1 LDVVRLCIATVAALL
16 VAWPALAQHQHAP
29 AHATPYAGF
38 ESRAIKALS
47 EQQIADLTAGRGM
60 GLALAAELNG
70 YPGPLHVLEHADA
83 ISLTA
88 EQLRDTR
95 VLYDQM
101 KAETIVLGLQ
111 VIEHE
116 KALNDAFA
124 RQTITPQSLARL
136 TGEIGRTQAELRA
149 AHLRYHL
156 AQKALLTAEQ
166 ANRYSVV
173 RGYGSGG
180 QHPPK

>member
-1 LDVVRLCIATVAALL
+1 MDMVRLGIVILSSLLFASAA
-16 VAWPALAQHQHAP
+16 VAQHQHAP
-29 AHATPYAGF
+29 AHAAPYAGL
-38 ESRAIKALS
+38 ENRPIKALS
-47 EQQIADLTAGRGM
+47 DQQIADLTAGRGM

-83 ISLTA
+83 ISLTP
-88 EQLRDTR
+88 EQRRDTR
-95 VLYDQM
+95 ALYERM
-101 KAETIVLGLQ
+101 KAETIALGLQ

-124 RQTITPQSLARL
+124 QQTITPQSLASL

-166 ANRYSVV
+166 ASRYAVL

-180 QHPPK
+180 QHPPN